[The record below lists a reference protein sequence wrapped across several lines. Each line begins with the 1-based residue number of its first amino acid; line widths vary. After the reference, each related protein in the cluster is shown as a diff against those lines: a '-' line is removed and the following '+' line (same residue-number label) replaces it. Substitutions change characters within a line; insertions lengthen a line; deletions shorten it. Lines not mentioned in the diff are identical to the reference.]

1 MIQSPAAPPH
11 EPRATV
17 PPSRPRRPLMTK
29 LRTRTDRLTGNLP
42 CANPTRSAFGH
53 RRLPAQGTTHRVSA
67 PTAPRALAAGTES
80 EPANGGPS
88 VSGAPP
94 QPLRRWSV
102 AELIAR
108 AAVAPPAD

>member
-1 MIQSPAAPPH
+1 
-11 EPRATV
+11 
-17 PPSRPRRPLMTK
+17 MTK

-53 RRLPAQGTTHRVSA
+53 RRLPAQGTAHRVSA
-67 PTAPRALAAGTES
+67 PTALAAATES
-80 EPANGGPS
+80 GPANGAPS
-88 VSGAPP
+88 VSAAPP

-108 AAVAPPAD
+108 AAVALPADGVARG